1 MFTNPV
7 IQDFEFTMTEPGGVP
22 QPHTLTALELSTGK
36 IHRYGPAE
44 LAQLSG
50 PPFPPDQ
57 TLVAFAADAELS
69 CYLALGWPL
78 PESVIDLRIEHMM
91 CDLNTGRK
99 AKGAKSLGANLEGAL
114 AFYGLTHAVENKSEM
129 QVLAGERVPETPE
142 EIEKIVAY
150 CWEDVAATKKLW
162 DVMESKLDDSSLWR
176 GRYMKAVTR
185 IHARGIPL
193 DMVSYS
199 LIKQRA
205 HDLKMLWIRK
215 LDPNCEIFDE
225 VGSYKVKRFAEY
237 LDKRGLLAAWP
248 KTPKTGQPSKGSDA
262 IRDVTAAHPSNVELA
277 KLGELFNTENL
288 LKNFS
293 LTMDSKGRGRAGFF
307 NAFGTST
314 GRNAPHGYI
323 FAPAKWVR
331 SLIKPGPGMAVA
343 YMDWVSME
351 VGVGAKLSGD
361 EKLMEA
367 YLSGDAHMMLAKQG
381 GMAPMDA
388 SKSASK
394 SPYACGPGCGGPGC
408 KKLPGCA
415 EFAAHCDARA
425 QCKVC
430 NLAAMYGAIVQTLVD
445 KGLTKEQARRTLKH
459 HHSVYTTFW
468 EWVEDQIEA
477 ADIHGEAETLDG
489 WRIKVDAESKGFN
502 ARSVGNFFVQAN
514 SAAIMRLA
522 AVLATERGLGIC
534 AIVHDAF
541 LLEAPIW
548 DMARQV
554 AELKACMDEASA
566 VVLDGFVLGVDGRN
580 ESDWVVYPARYEDE
594 RGKEF
599 WAEVQT
605 ALAALE
611 PQLATASV

>member
-91 CDLNTGRK
+91 CDLNTGSK

-162 DVMESKLDDSSLWR
+162 DVMESKLNDSSLWR

-262 IRDVTAAHPSNVELA
+262 IRDVTAAHPSNVELV

-293 LTMDSKGRGRAGFF
+293 LTMDSEGRGRAGFF

-331 SLIKPGPGMAVA
+331 SLIKPGAGDGGRVHGLGLDGSGRRREIVRRREAHG
-343 YMDWVSME
+343 S
-351 VGVGAKLSGD
+351 LSVRRR
-361 EKLMEA
+361 
-367 YLSGDAHMMLAKQG
+367 AH
-381 GMAPMDA
+381 D
-388 SKSASK
+388 
-394 SPYACGPGCGGPGC
+394 
-408 KKLPGCA
+408 
-415 EFAAHCDARA
+415 
-425 QCKVC
+425 V
-430 NLAAMYGAIVQTLVD
+430 
-445 KGLTKEQARRTLKH
+445 
-459 HHSVYTTFW
+459 
-468 EWVEDQIEA
+468 
-477 ADIHGEAETLDG
+477 GEAGRHGADGCVEVRVEISVCVRAGMRWPRMQET
-489 WRIKVDAESKGFN
+489 A
-502 ARSVGNFFVQAN
+502 
-514 SAAIMRLA
+514 
-522 AVLATERGLGIC
+522 GLC
-534 AIVHDAF
+534 
-541 LLEAPIW
+541 
-548 DMARQV
+548 
-554 AELKACMDEASA
+554 
-566 VVLDGFVLGVDGRN
+566 GVRCTLRCPSPMQG
-580 ESDWVVYPARYEDE
+580 
-594 RGKEF
+594 
-599 WAEVQT
+599 
-605 ALAALE
+605 L
-611 PQLATASV
+611 

>member
-1 MFTNPV
+1 
-7 IQDFEFTMTEPGGVP
+7 MTEPGGVP

-69 CYLALGWPL
+69 CYLSLGWPL
-78 PESVIDLRIEHMM
+78 PETVIDLRIEHMM
-91 CDLNTGRK
+91 CDLNTGSK

-129 QVLAGERVPETPE
+129 QVLAGKRVPETPE
-142 EIEKIVAY
+142 EIEKMVAY

-199 LIKQRA
+199 LIRQRA
-205 HDLKMLWIRK
+205 HDLKMMWIRK

-237 LDKRGLLAAWP
+237 LEKRGLLSSWL

-293 LTMDSKGRGRAGFF
+293 LTMDSEGRGRAGFF

-331 SLIKPGPGMAVA
+331 SLIKPAPGMAVA

-394 SPYACGPGCGGPGC
+394 SPYACGPGCGGSDAGNLLRLYDEVANSSWPWFEPYLSYSNA
-408 KKLPGCA
+408 KLPHGLIA
-415 EFAAHCDARA
+415 YGRVFERHGALVTGLDALRWLEEQQSAPDGAFLPVGSERVYRAGEARPLWDGQPVEIYATVAAALEAHRATGDAA
-425 QCKVC
+425 WI
-430 NLAAMYGAIVQTLVD
+430 AT
-445 KGLTKEQARRTLKH
+445 ARRAL
-459 HHSVYTTFW
+459 
-468 EWVEDQIEA
+468 EWLVGRNALRTPLHD
-477 ADIHGEAETLDG
+477 AETGGCRDG
-489 WRIKVDAESKGFN
+489 LHRDRANANQGAESTLSLWL
-502 ARSVGNFFVQAN
+502 SVAEYNQA
-514 SAAIMRLA
+514 ARLA
-522 AVLATERGLGIC
+522 AIRR
-534 AIVHDAF
+534 
-541 LLEAPIW
+541 
-548 DMARQV
+548 AR
-554 AELKACMDEASA
+554 SI
-566 VVLDGFVLGVDGRN
+566 
-580 ESDWVVYPARYEDE
+580 
-594 RGKEF
+594 
-599 WAEVQT
+599 
-605 ALAALE
+605 
-611 PQLATASV
+611 